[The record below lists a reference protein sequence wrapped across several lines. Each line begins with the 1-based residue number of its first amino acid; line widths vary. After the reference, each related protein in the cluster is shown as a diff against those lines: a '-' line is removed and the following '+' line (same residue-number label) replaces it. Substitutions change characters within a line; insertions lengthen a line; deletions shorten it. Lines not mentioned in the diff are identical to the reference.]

1 MKECVIPAPALP
13 FEDMIGQPRLPGG
26 SMTVLLPNIEKA
38 SIDLKKLTGYV
49 LNTNH
54 PEGRHKAR
62 VFLSALGISATDGEW
77 LAAAILAGLRRSEA
91 KLQSTTNWGAIY
103 RVDMDIVR
111 AQRCAKVRT
120 GWLCAAEA
128 ARLATCY
135 VIGECDETT

>member
-1 MKECVIPAPALP
+1 
-13 FEDMIGQPRLPGG
+13 MI
-26 SMTVLLPNIEKA
+26 LPNIENA
-38 SIDLKKLTGYV
+38 SIDLTKLTGYA
-49 LNTNH
+49 LNTDH

-62 VFLSALGISATDGEW
+62 VFLSALGITAADGEW
-77 LAAAILAGLRRSEA
+77 LASAVFAGLRRSEA

-111 AQRCAKVRT
+111 GQRCAKVRT
-120 GWLCAAEA
+120 GWLCTVEV